1 MFKFNFNKPY
11 YPEGELLE
19 LFSLSKSSLQR
30 MREECLK
37 SGGDLFIDMGY
48 FHIKGI
54 SSAMYEP
61 YKFSAW
67 LFDNRVVPEN
77 KYDYEILETSKVK
90 EGLIK
95 LANINNNN
103 TQNKMESA

>member
-1 MFKFNFNKPY
+1 MFNFKFLKPY
-11 YPEGELLE
+11 YSEEELLE

-37 SGGDLFIDMGY
+37 GGGDLFLNMGY

-54 SSAMYEP
+54 KSAMYEP
-61 YKFSAW
+61 IKFSAW
-67 LFDNRVVPEN
+67 LFEYRVVAES

-95 LANINNNN
+95 LANINNPI
-103 TQNKMESA
+103 TEKETA

>member
-1 MFKFNFNKPY
+1 MFNFKFIKPY
-11 YPEGELLE
+11 YSEEELLE

-37 SGGDLFIDMGY
+37 GGGDLFLNMGY

-54 SSAMYEP
+54 KSAMYEP
-61 YKFSAW
+61 IKFSAW
-67 LFDNRVVPEN
+67 LFEHRVVAES

-95 LANINNNN
+95 LANINNPI
-103 TQNKMESA
+103 TVKETA

>member
-1 MFKFNFNKPY
+1 MFNFKFLKPY
-11 YPEGELLE
+11 YPEAELLD

-37 SGGDLFIDMGY
+37 SGGDLFLQMGY

-67 LFDNRVVPEN
+67 LFENRVAPES
-77 KYDYEILETSKVK
+77 KYDYELLEVSKVK

-95 LANINNNN
+95 LANINQPLLKKRSN
-103 TQNKMESA
+103 